1 METAMTTPADSSSSR
16 IVNLENLNLPCNAQ
30 ALAVDAAVQKALD
43 LVQRYSENDSDP
55 AWQNPDQI
63 YQQLDQART
72 DISLAWKNLD
82 AATAAA
88 ALSPDVATTAHN
100 NSCSTKE
107 QLRTAYMDMIT
118 DAFADVLENMRQ
130 NSQVNNDPIDVEVL
144 VDLLQSG
151 LDLFYMNHSIQLMG
165 EADFLWND
173 SLYDNDDT
181 DTMNDDDEEV
191 FLTPHELRRRELGFH
206 LEESTA

>member
-1 METAMTTPADSSSSR
+1 MTTADSSSSSMN
-16 IVNLENLNLPCNAQ
+16 NLDNLNLPCNEQ

-43 LVQRYSENDSDP
+43 LVQRYSENDTDP
-55 AWQNPDQI
+55 AWQNPDLI
-63 YQQLDQART
+63 YQQLDQARAE
-72 DISLAWKNLD
+72 ISLAWKNLD
-82 AATAAA
+82 AATAA
-88 ALSPDVATTAHN
+88 LSPDTATAAAAAG
-100 NSCSTKE
+100 CSTKE

-165 EADFLWND
+165 EADFLWN
-173 SLYDNDDT
+173 SSYDNDDT
-181 DTMNDDDEEV
+181 DAMNDDDEEV
-191 FLTPHELRRRELGFH
+191 LLTPHELRRRELGFH
-206 LEESTA
+206 VEESTA